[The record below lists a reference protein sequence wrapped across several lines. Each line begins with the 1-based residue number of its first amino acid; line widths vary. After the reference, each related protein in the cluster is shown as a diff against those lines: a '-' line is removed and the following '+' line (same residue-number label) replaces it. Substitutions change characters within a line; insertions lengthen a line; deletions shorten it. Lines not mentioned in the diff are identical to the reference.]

1 MSLPALVFPLTL
13 LGAVVLIL
21 AYDTVSALLVA
32 RTPSFAY
39 RNLWPVQLALYV
51 VIGFVAAVML
61 LNPKLVGVTGAV
73 TGLVEATA
81 GWAITWRIGPGRIP
95 GTTRASIV
103 TTILAMVAFGFGLAV
118 LGAWIFSF
126 VARAMIAAH
135 H

>member
-1 MSLPALVFPLTL
+1 MWSPALAFPLTL

-39 RNLWPVQLALYV
+39 RKLWPVQLALYV
-51 VIGFVAAVML
+51 LIGFVAALTL
-61 LNPKLVGVTGAV
+61 LNPKLVGVTGAI
-73 TGLVEATA
+73 TGLVDATA
-81 GWAITWRIGPGRIP
+81 GWAITSRIGPGRVP
-95 GTTRASIV
+95 GTTFGSIV
-103 TTILAMVAFGFGLAV
+103 TTIFALIAFGFGLAL
-118 LGAWIFSF
+118 LGAWIFSL